1 MTEPGRTPHTSER
14 AEGDPPGGD
23 ETGGRTPRSEE
34 PAEGK
39 DEGQGQGADTPETGD
54 GQ

>member
-14 AEGDPPGGD
+14 AEGDPPGD
-23 ETGGRTPRSEE
+23 EASGGRTPRPEE

-39 DEGQGQGADTPETGD
+39 DADQGQGADTPGE
-54 GQ
+54 